1 MRLLVVEDEV
11 KLSNLLKRGLT
22 EAGYAVDAV
31 GDGQHGLWM
40 ARENAYDAILLDVM
54 LPDADGF
61 DVCTKLRAD
70 GCWSPV
76 LMLTARVEIDDRVR
90 GLDAGA
96 DDYLTKP
103 FAFDELLARLR
114 SLTRRAPT
122 QRPAVLNV
130 GELTL
135 DPASRSVTKQGQPI
149 ALTRTEF
156 SLLEC
161 FMRHPGVALSRS
173 RLTQQVWD
181 FAFEADSNV
190 VDVYVGYLR
199 HKIDRPFGT
208 ETLHTVRGVGYR
220 LGEEA
225 ADAPASSH

>member
-1 MRLLVVEDEV
+1 MRVLVVEDEI
-11 KLSNLLKRGLT
+11 KLADLLRRGLT
-22 EAGYAVDAV
+22 EAGYAVDVAAE
-31 GDGQHGLWM
+31 GRQGRWM
-40 ARENAYDAILLDVM
+40 ASENQYDAILLDVM

-61 DVCTKLRAD
+61 EVCAELRAD

-114 SLTRRAPT
+114 SLTRRAPAE
-122 QRPAVLNV
+122 RPAVLTV

-135 DPASRSVTKQGQPI
+135 NPATRKVTKREQQVL
-149 ALTRTEF
+149 LTRTEF
-156 SLLEC
+156 SLLEYL
-161 FMRHPGVALSRS
+161 MRHPGVALSRS
-173 RLTQQVWD
+173 RLIEHVWD
-181 FAFEADSNV
+181 FAFETDSNV
-190 VDVYVGYLR
+190 VDVYVRYLR
-199 HKIDRPFGT
+199 KKIDHPFAT
-208 ETLHTVRGVGYR
+208 ETLHTVRGVGYC

-225 ADAPASSH
+225 ADASADSR